1 MAANLNPNP
10 NLTKRSNLPVSL
22 TVTVTL
28 PGALGRLLAAPCE
41 AGRFSWRALLPAL
54 ALALVGLVPLAW
66 PLNIDPYHSSSPISN
81 PSTNPHCNRN
91 RDRDRNR
98 N

>member
-1 MAANLNPNP
+1 MPHKSLNFDP
-10 NLTKRSNLPVSL
+10 TL
-22 TVTVTL
+22 TVTPTPSKY

-66 PLNIDPYHSSSPISN
+66 LSNIDPYPSLSPIAL
-81 PSTNPHCNRN
+81 
-91 RDRDRNR
+91 
-98 N
+98 

>member
-1 MAANLNPNP
+1 MTPS
-10 NLTKRSNLPVSL
+10 KY
-22 TVTVTL
+22 

-66 PLNIDPYHSSSPISN
+66 LSNIDPYPSLSPSPIALARPLTVTVTITITVTVALSN
-81 PSTNPHCNRN
+81 PNPNPNPNPNCSYRP
-91 RDRDRNR
+91 
-98 N
+98 